1 MYLHSQH
8 IFETPFLVGT
18 GFFEEMIADLPSA
31 WFGERQKG
39 AGSML
44 GEGPCVEQGK
54 LGDSK
59 EAGGVEQLYS

>member
-1 MYLHSQH
+1 
-8 IFETPFLVGT
+8 
-18 GFFEEMIADLPSA
+18 MIADLPSA

-59 EAGGVEQLYS
+59 EAGGMEQLYA